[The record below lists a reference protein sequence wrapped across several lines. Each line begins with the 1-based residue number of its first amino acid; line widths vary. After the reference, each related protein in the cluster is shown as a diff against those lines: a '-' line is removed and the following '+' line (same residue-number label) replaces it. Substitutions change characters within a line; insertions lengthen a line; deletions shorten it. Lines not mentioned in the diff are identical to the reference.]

1 LLHTQVA
8 GGAGACEVGPVRRSH
23 KRVLTLAGACSALLV
38 TSPAAPAAPRYQ
50 AGAVLE
56 QTVIARTQPRLT
68 AHAVQ
73 RVWAYTP
80 FSRTEAVLPV
90 IDRASDRNGGE
101 WLHVRMPDRPN
112 NATGWIP
119 AVRVREVRL
128 RWRIVVDLSRR
139 TATTYRLGRRARRD
153 RVVIGKPSTPTP
165 LGHFFVVDRARLTT
179 WWARGTIALMTSAY
193 SDVFQVTRE
202 DPGEIGLHSRGVL
215 SDPLGSAASHGC
227 VRFDSRAIAWLA
239 KRIPNGTPIDVRR

>member
-1 LLHTQVA
+1 V
-8 GGAGACEVGPVRRSH
+8 VRSRSP
-23 KRVLTLAGACSALLV
+23 LCTLAIACLVASPLLLCA
-38 TSPAAPAAPRYQ
+38 PPAPAAPRSQ

-56 QTVIARTQPRLT
+56 QTVIARKQPRLG

-73 RVWAYTP
+73 RVWSYTP
-80 FSRTEAVLPV
+80 FSQGATVLPV
-90 IDRASDRNGGE
+90 IGRATDRKGAR

-119 AVRVREVRL
+119 ASRTRSIRL
-128 RWRIVVDLSRR
+128 RWRIVVDLSQR
-139 TATTYRLGRRARRD
+139 TATTYRRGRAVRRD
-153 RVVIGKPSTPTP
+153 RVVIGKRSTPTP
-165 LGHFFVVDRARLTT
+165 LGHFFVIDQVRLTT

-202 DPGEIGLHSRGVL
+202 DPGEIGLHSVGVL

-227 VRFDSRAIAWLA
+227 VRFDARAIGWLV
-239 KRIPNGTPIDVRR
+239 KRIPNGTPLDIKR